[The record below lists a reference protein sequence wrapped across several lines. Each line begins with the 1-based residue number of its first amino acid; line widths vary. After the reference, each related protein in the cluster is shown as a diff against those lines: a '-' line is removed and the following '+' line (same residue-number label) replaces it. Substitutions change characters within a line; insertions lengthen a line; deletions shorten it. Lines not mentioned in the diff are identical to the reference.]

1 MGAWWTE
8 RWVGALERVIDPPR
22 LSQGR
27 WHARNG
33 RVVRLDVR
41 AGEIAAGLEGGQALP
56 RAVRLRLPPLGAPAW
71 ERAVAALAAEARYEA
86 LLLAGDFP
94 EAAAAALDAAGA
106 GLFPRPAPVTPP
118 RAAARGGWGRSAWG
132 TSKPAAGP
140 LVAGE
145 MTLACDCSDARTAP
159 CKHIAAAV
167 YAFGSR
173 LEDDPFLLF
182 AVRGRSRAALLQA
195 LRARRTAAALDGTLE
210 AIAGLAADLAAA
222 GSDAPGGR
230 RP

>member
-41 AGEIAAGLEGGQALP
+41 AGEIAARLEGGQALP
-56 RAVRLRLPPLGAPAW
+56 RAVRLRLPLLTAAAW
-71 ERAVAALAAEARYEA
+71 ERAVEALAAEARYEA

-94 EAAAAALDAAGA
+94 EAARSPSTPAGA

-118 RAAARGGWGRSAWG
+118 GAGARAPGTAGGA
-132 TSKPAAGP
+132 
-140 LVAGE
+140 
-145 MTLACDCSDARTAP
+145 
-159 CKHIAAAV
+159 
-167 YAFGSR
+167 
-173 LEDDPFLLF
+173 
-182 AVRGRSRAALLQA
+182 
-195 LRARRTAAALDGTLE
+195 
-210 AIAGLAADLAAA
+210 
-222 GSDAPGGR
+222 APGGR
-230 RP
+230 RSRPPGRWWPAR